1 MPNATSEVTTTTI
14 SAGYDKQD
22 DSNKKNNNNN
32 NDNNN
37 TDRNYN
43 GSTNIKQKSAVVTS
57 ALPYANGEI
66 HIGHIA
72 STYLPADIFTR
83 FCRLTGK
90 EIYHVCAS
98 DDFGTPVLIR
108 AEKEN
113 KTPAEYVGFWN
124 KRDYEDF
131 KLFGISFDFFYKTSS
146 KENVEF
152 VQFVFKRLYKNG
164 HIYEQDV
171 VQFYCQ
177 YDDKFLP
184 DRYVIGKC
192 PNCGAENQYSDL
204 CEKCGK
210 VPDQILDPKCA
221 ICGRPPIKK
230 SSKHYFF
237 KLSNFS
243 KQLKEW
249 LNRNANLQS
258 DIKNYVINWID
269 EGLEDWDITRDLSW
283 GVPIPMPDAKGKVF
297 YGWFDNHLCYISTLN
312 TLIQKQHKKAQDK
325 ERQKQQ
331 IQQQNQESYSYSY
344 YSSSER
350 EPETK
355 TEESAKEEEQQQQN
369 YDIDAG
375 KKYWNNSEIYHFIGK
390 DIVYHHYLF
399 LPAMRMG
406 INEEYKLPDYI
417 PTRGHLMLQNQKIS
431 KSRNWYIGL
440 RDFASDFNPDYLR
453 FYIASIA
460 PYSQSDVNF
469 DWDVFFEK
477 INNELIANIGNFIN
491 RALYFVQKTFDSRV
505 PKPSSEYDLE
515 DRTSISEIEKIAD
528 EVGEL
533 IDRNEFDRALK
544 RILKFATH
552 FNQYFQKKQPWSN
565 QATANTTLFIAVNA
579 VRSLAIMLE
588 PFIPISSEKVWSQ
601 LGFDNNN
608 NDNNIESKISI
619 GSSSSGGDTNVGD
632 NSRSGSSNSIHKQQ
646 WTSASEIKIQPGHIL
661 GRIEPI
667 FRKIQ
672 PKDIQLQKAKLG
684 KQEERQQ
691 QQEQKQQ
698 QRK

>member
-1 MPNATSEVTTTTI
+1 MPNATRKITTTSNTTI
-14 SAGYDKQD
+14 ISTGYDKQD
-22 DSNKKNNNNN
+22 DSDKKNNNKTSHNN
-32 NDNNN
+32 
-37 TDRNYN
+37 N
-43 GSTNIKQKSAVVTS
+43 GSTSIRQKSAVVTS

-83 FCRLTGK
+83 FCRLTGR
-90 EIYHVCAS
+90 EVYHVCAS

-113 KTPAEYVGFWN
+113 KTPGEYVGFWN

-152 VQFVFKRLYKNG
+152 VQFVFKRLYENG

-243 KQLKEW
+243 KQLKGW
-249 LNRNANLQS
+249 LNGNANLQS

-312 TLIQKQHKKAQDK
+312 TLIQEQDKKVQDK
-325 ERQKQQ
+325 ERQKQI
-331 IQQQNQESYSYSY
+331 IQQQQQKQQQYSYD
-344 YSSSER
+344 
-350 EPETK
+350 
-355 TEESAKEEEQQQQN
+355 A
-369 YDIDAG
+369 DAG

-399 LPAMRMG
+399 LPAMRLG

-460 PYSQSDVNF
+460 PYSQTDVNF

-505 PKPSSEYDLE
+505 PMPSSEYDLE
-515 DRTSISEIEKIAD
+515 DRTSILEIEKIAD
-528 EVGEL
+528 EVGGL
-533 IDRNEFDRALK
+533 IEKNEFDRALK

-565 QATANTTLFIAVNA
+565 QATAKTTLFIAVNA

-601 LGFDNNN
+601 LGFENNN
-608 NDNNIESKISI
+608 NIIGSKISN
-619 GSSSSGGDTNVGD
+619 GSSSSSSRGDTNIG
-632 NSRSGSSNSIHKQQ
+632 GSSNSSSAGTNSIHKQQ
-646 WTSASEIKIQPGHIL
+646 WTSASEIKIQPGHVL

-684 KQEERQQ
+684 KQEDEQ

-698 QRK
+698 Q